1 MCSVLKTNRGSFSF
15 GREKS
20 VNFSGVLKL
29 RSDLTWQ
36 HTK

>member
-20 VNFSGVLKL
+20 VKFSYNEK
-29 RSDLTWQ
+29 DPYWM
-36 HTK
+36 